1 VWDRFSPAEM
11 ARRWDLARGLMDRH
25 DLRALLLFGNSGV
38 NRHNQANVFWL
49 SNHLDLH
56 HCYLL
61 APRDEAIEPALYT
74 GLGNH
79 VPDARRIAQVPLV
92 AWGGHDPVA
101 TVATRLRATGTT
113 RGRLGVVGVNA
124 TFGIGMP
131 YQHHAT
137 LRRTLPGLELVDV
150 TADLAELRAVKSEEE
165 IGWLRRAAEYTDRAM
180 DALRAEVR
188 PGIPEYALL
197 AIVEGAYRSD
207 GGLPH
212 IAFVRSMPMAEP
224 NGCLPAQNPSGRLLG
239 EGDVII
245 TEISASY
252 WGYSGQI
259 HRPVFVRAEPTAA
272 WQRLFDAALDA
283 YRRIVRVMRPGAHE
297 ADVVRAA
304 SVIGERGYAIYD
316 DLVHGYGV
324 DIHPP
329 VIDRSCCRFW
339 PWDETR
345 PAPAGRRFERN
356 MAVVVQPN
364 PVTPDERMGLQLG
377 ALTVVTNDGAQTLHR
392 VPFEP
397 VITA

>member
-1 VWDRFSPAEM
+1 MWARFTPTEM
-11 ARRWDLARGLMDRH
+11 ARRWGLARRLMDRH

-101 TVATRLRATGTT
+101 TVATRLRATGIT

-283 YRRIVRVMRPGAHE
+283 YRRIVRVMRPGGQVILSVPNFGPTRPTSSGPRRSSGSA
-297 ADVVRAA
+297 ATPSTTTWSTATASTSTRRSSTVPAAA
-304 SVIGERGYAIYD
+304 SGRGTRP
-316 DLVHGYGV
+316 V
-324 DIHPP
+324 PP
-329 VIDRSCCRFW
+329 RPGAASSGTW
-339 PWDETR
+339 PWWCSPTR
-345 PAPAGRRFERN
+345 
-356 MAVVVQPN
+356 
-364 PVTPDERMGLQLG
+364 
-377 ALTVVTNDGAQTLHR
+377 
-392 VPFEP
+392 
-397 VITA
+397 